1 MFNLLTVINC
11 LIIPTKQLMHVLDSG
26 VEARGVE
33 GR

>member
-1 MFNLLTVINC
+1 MRNLLTVTNC
-11 LIIPTKQLMHVLDSG
+11 LIIQTKQLMHVLDSG